1 MSGSCLGGREGQQAL
16 VILLWRQ
23 RVGDRQVLWK
33 TGKGWGINKTGR
45 CGGRQ
50 AVVVVDRQVW
60 WETGKG
66 LETDREWRKG
76 KGWETGRGERQEGVV
91 GDRKGM
97 GDWQGVGDRQGMGD
111 RQVWWETGT
120 GWEKRRCGGR

>member
-1 MSGSCLGGREGQQAL
+1 MKTDRCC
-16 VILLWRQ
+16 WRQ
-23 RVGDRQVLWK
+23 TGVVGDRQVLWK

-76 KGWETGRGERQEGVV
+76 KG
-91 GDRKGM
+91 
-97 GDWQGVGDRQGMGD
+97 
-111 RQVWWETGT
+111 
-120 GWEKRRCGGR
+120 